1 MVNLNITVQEII
13 QKYLQ
18 HLIPFLLCNMTG
30 YDTIKKN
37 YEDFII
43 KLNIYGCVGFEQYT
57 ASHLIEDYVT
67 KNSTKGSLNADNW
80 NVSY

>member
-1 MVNLNITVQEII
+1 MI
-13 QKYLQ
+13 QL
-18 HLIPFLLCNMTG
+18 
-30 YDTIKKN
+30 KKN